1 MKESKHEA
9 ALRAAI
15 EAHGP
20 DLIPYER
27 EVAAIPGRRFRFDF
41 AWPAERV
48 AVEIQGGT
56 FAAGRSAHSGASIRR
71 DHEKHNLATIEG
83 WTLLYFNARD
93 MTKKAL
99 PATVEMIRRVLGRTD
114 R

>member
-1 MKESKHEA
+1 MRESKHEA
-9 ALRAAI
+9 ALAA
-15 EAHGP
+15 ALAVYGR
-20 DLIPYER
+20 DLMPYER
-27 EVAAIPGRRFRFDF
+27 EVAAIPGRKFRFDF

-71 DHEKHNLATIEG
+71 DHEKHNLATLHG
-83 WTLLYFNARD
+83 WRLIYFNARD
-93 MTKKAL
+93 MTQRAL
-99 PATVEMIRRVLGRTD
+99 PATVETIRRVLGRTD